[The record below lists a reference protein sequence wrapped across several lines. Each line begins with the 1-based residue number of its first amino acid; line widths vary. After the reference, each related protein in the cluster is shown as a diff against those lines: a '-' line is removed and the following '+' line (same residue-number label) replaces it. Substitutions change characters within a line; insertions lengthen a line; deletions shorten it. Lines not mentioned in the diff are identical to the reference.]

1 MNGES
6 LPGPVAPSP
15 PSPPSPSPAA
25 RATLRERL
33 RGWLLGLRAYFS
45 EQDPRFL
52 TAFAPAFVLSVL
64 IYVRSP
70 LSNYIFDE
78 QEALLANPYVNGQ
91 AGGFLHAFTR
101 DFWGLPPDRSIG
113 SYRPLPDLVWRAL
126 WFVSHRPFLHHWV
139 NVLVHAVN
147 ASLVASFVFSL
158 SRRRDTGWLAGACF
172 LACAVLTEAVT
183 GVVGIAD
190 VFGGLFVLAAL
201 TCLQRGLLSMPLCVF
216 ALVLL
221 GLFSKESV
229 LIAVPLVPWVALVS
243 APLLH
248 AARPRRA
255 LRALIAF
262 AASAAALVAYTYFR
276 RRFFPVASEV
286 DAGAALPAE
295 TGAVARALTKFLHWF
310 RQPQLPH
317 DPVNNPLVDADLPH
331 RIAGALRVYIRGL
344 GQIVFPWTLSGDYSY
359 PQEPIP
365 ERVVFPESV
374 LGGLLLV
381 LPPIIGVALWVMAW
395 VREAGERARATQS
408 GVATFSRPFRER
420 QGLLAL
426 LAIGLVWLPLAYF
439 PHSNIPVLL
448 PTIRAERF
456 WYLPAF
462 GSACVLAVLF
472 TRCLR
477 ARPPWGAGLVAAFLG
492 FQAFAGRWHALDYT
506 DDLYFWRATH
516 KAVPRSAKAQL
527 NYSVMLGARGQL
539 KERLKYNQIAQTLAP
554 NWAMAHIYYGDTLCR
569 LAGAADPPQPKPD
582 AEQRRSRAELAFP
595 HYMKGFAL
603 APNDPNLISLAL
615 QCMWEEKMVLPHA
628 VQLSELAAEHP
639 GSWLAFLVSDTLE
652 NGEKNGGVQ
661 KKYRPR
667 SYDEGPKSEQ

>member
-6 LPGPVAPSP
+6 LPSPVAPSP
-15 PSPPSPSPAA
+15 PEP
-25 RATLRERL
+25 RVTLRERL
-33 RGWLLGLRAYFS
+33 SAWLFGLKAYFS

-91 AGGFLHAFTR
+91 AGGFLSAFTR

-158 SRRRDTGWLAGACF
+158 SRRRDTSWLAGACF
-172 LACAVLTEAVT
+172 LASAVLTEAIT

-201 TCLQRGLLSMPLCVF
+201 VCLHRGLLLMPLCVF

-229 LIAVPLVPWVALVS
+229 LVAMPLVPWVALVS
-243 APLLH
+243 APILH
-248 AARPRRA
+248 PKRP
-255 LRALIAF
+255 LRAFRAVAAF
-262 AASAAALVAYTYFR
+262 VAAAAALVAYTYFR
-276 RRFFPVASEV
+276 RRFFPVVSQV

-295 TGAVARALTKFLHWF
+295 AGASARALAKFLHWF
-310 RQPQLPH
+310 QQPQLPH

-331 RIAGALRVYIRGL
+331 RVAGALRVYARGL
-344 GQIVFPWTLSGDYSY
+344 GQIVFPWTLSGNYSF
-359 PQEPIP
+359 PQEPRP
-365 ERVVFPESV
+365 DRVYFPESII
-374 LGGLLLV
+374 GGVLLV
-381 LPPIIGVALWVMAW
+381 LPPIAGVGLWIASLVG
-395 VREAGERARATQS
+395 EARARARAKLH
-408 GVATFSRPFRER
+408 GVTLAFDER
-420 QGLLAL
+420 QGLIAL
-426 LAIGLVWLPLAYF
+426 LAIGLVWLPIAYF

-472 TRCLR
+472 TRLIR
-477 ARPPWGAGLVAAFLG
+477 TKWPWGATAVGVFLG
-492 FQAFAGRWHALDYT
+492 FQALAGRWHAFDYT
-506 DDLYFWRATH
+506 DDLIFWRATH
-516 KAVPRSAKAQL
+516 NAVPRSAKAQL

-539 KERLKYNQIAQTLAP
+539 EERLKINAEAMRLAP
-554 NWAMAHIYYGDTLCR
+554 KWPMAHVYYGDTLCR
-569 LAGAADPPQPKPD
+569 LKR
-582 AEQRRSRAELAFP
+582 AEQAWP
-595 HYMKGFAL
+595 HYMHGFEL
-603 APNDPNLISLAL
+603 APNDLNLIALGL
-615 QCMWEEKMVLPHA
+615 QCAWEEKIIEAHKDELIA
-628 VQLSELAAEHP
+628 ASEAHP
-639 GSWLAFLVSDTLE
+639 GSWLAFLGSDLVY
-652 NGEKNGGVQ
+652 NGVANGGVQ

-667 SYDEGPKSEQ
+667 AYDEGPKGD

>member
-6 LPGPVAPSP
+6 LPSPVAPSP
-15 PSPPSPSPAA
+15 PEP
-25 RATLRERL
+25 RVTLRERL
-33 RGWLLGLRAYFS
+33 SAWLFGLKAYFS

-91 AGGFLHAFTR
+91 AGGFLSAFTR

-158 SRRRDTGWLAGACF
+158 SRRRDTSWLAGACF
-172 LACAVLTEAVT
+172 LASAVLTEAIT

-201 TCLQRGLLSMPLCVF
+201 VCLHRGLMLMPLCVF

-229 LIAVPLVPWVALVS
+229 LVAMPLVPWVALVS
-243 APLLH
+243 APILH
-248 AARPRRA
+248 PKRP
-255 LRALIAF
+255 LRAFRAVAAF
-262 AASAAALVAYTYFR
+262 VAAAAALVAYTYFR
-276 RRFFPVASEV
+276 RRFFPVVSQV

-295 TGAVARALTKFLHWF
+295 AGASARALAKFLHWF
-310 RQPQLPH
+310 QQPQLPH

-331 RIAGALRVYIRGL
+331 RVAGALRVYARGL
-344 GQIVFPWTLSGDYSY
+344 GQIVFPWTLSGDYSF
-359 PQEPIP
+359 PQEPRP
-365 ERVVFPESV
+365 DRVYFPESII
-374 LGGLLLV
+374 GGVLLV
-381 LPPIIGVALWVMAW
+381 LPPITGVGLWIASL
-395 VREAGERARATQS
+395 VREARTRARAKLLGLTL
-408 GVATFSRPFRER
+408 AFDER
-420 QGLLAL
+420 QGLIAL
-426 LAIGLVWLPLAYF
+426 LAIGLVWLPIAYF

-472 TRCLR
+472 TRLIR
-477 ARPPWGAGLVAAFLG
+477 TKWPWGATAVGVFLG
-492 FQAFAGRWHALDYT
+492 FQALAGRWHAFDYT
-506 DDLYFWRATH
+506 DDLIFWRATH
-516 KAVPRSAKAQL
+516 NAVPRSAKAQL

-539 KERLKYNQIAQTLAP
+539 EERLKINAEAMRLAP
-554 NWAMAHIYYGDTLCR
+554 KWPMAHVYYGDTLCR
-569 LAGAADPPQPKPD
+569 LKR
-582 AEQRRSRAELAFP
+582 AEQAWP
-595 HYMKGFAL
+595 HYMHGFEL
-603 APNDPNLISLAL
+603 APNDLNLIALGL
-615 QCMWEEKMVLPHA
+615 QCAWEEKIIEAHKDELIA
-628 VQLSELAAEHP
+628 ASEAHP
-639 GSWLAFLVSDTLE
+639 GSWLAFLGSDLVY
-652 NGEKNGGVQ
+652 NGVANGGVQ

-667 SYDEGPKSEQ
+667 AYDEGPKGD

>member
-6 LPGPVAPSP
+6 LPSPVAPSP
-15 PSPPSPSPAA
+15 PSPPKP
-25 RATLRERL
+25 RLTLRERL
-33 RGWLLGLRAYFS
+33 GAWSSGLKAYFS

-147 ASLVASFVFSL
+147 ASFVASFVFSL
-158 SRRRDTGWLAGACF
+158 SRRRDTSWLAGACF
-172 LACAVLTEAVT
+172 LACAVLTEAIT

-201 TCLQRGLLSMPLCVF
+201 VCLQRGLLWMPLCVF

-229 LIAVPLVPWVALVS
+229 LVALPLVPWVALLS
-243 APLLH
+243 APILH
-248 AARPRRA
+248 PARPLRA
-255 LRALIAF
+255 LRAVTAF
-262 AASAAALVAYTYFR
+262 VASAAALVAYTYFR
-276 RRFFPVASEV
+276 RRFFPVVSQV

-295 TGAVARALTKFLHWF
+295 AGASARALAKFLHWF
-310 RQPQLPH
+310 QQPQLPH
-317 DPVNNPLVDADLPH
+317 DPVNNPLVDADLAH
-331 RIAGALRVYIRGL
+331 RVAGALRVYVRGL
-344 GQIVFPWTLSGDYSY
+344 GQIVFPWTLSGDYSF
-359 PQEPIP
+359 PQEPKP
-365 ERVVFPESV
+365 DRVYFPESI

-381 LPPIIGVALWVMAW
+381 LPPVAGVGVWIASLL
-395 VREAGERARATQS
+395 REARARAQ
-408 GVATFSRPFRER
+408 ATLRGFASLEFDGR
-420 QGLLAL
+420 QGVLAL
-426 LAIGLVWLPLAYF
+426 LAIGLVWLPVAYF

-462 GSACVLAVLF
+462 GSACVLSVLF
-472 TRCLR
+472 TRLLR
-477 ARPPWGAGLVAAFLG
+477 SRRRLAVWSISAFLG
-492 FQAFAGRWHALDYT
+492 FQAFAGRWHAFDYT
-506 DDLYFWRATH
+506 DDLIFWRATH
-516 KAVPRSAKAQL
+516 HAVPRSAKAQL

-539 KERLKYNQIAQTLAP
+539 QERLKVNAEALRLAP
-554 NWAMAHIYYGDTLCR
+554 KWPMAHVYYGDTLCR
-569 LAGAADPPQPKPD
+569 LK
-582 AEQRRSRAELAFP
+582 RAEEAWP
-595 HYMKGFAL
+595 HYLRGFEL
-603 APNDPNLISLAL
+603 APNDLNLIALGL
-615 QCMWEEKMVLPHA
+615 QCAWEEKIIATHKDEL
-628 VQLSELAAEHP
+628 LAASEAHP
-639 GSWLAFLVSDTLE
+639 GSWLAFLGSDLVY
-652 NGEKNGGVQ
+652 NGVANGGVQ

-667 SYDEGPKSEQ
+667 AYDEGPKGEGP

>member
-6 LPGPVAPSP
+6 LPSPVASTQPTP
-15 PSPPSPSPAA
+15 PSPPSPAQP
-25 RATLRERL
+25 RVTIRERL
-33 RGWLLGLRAYFS
+33 TAWLLGVRAYFS

-172 LACAVLTEAVT
+172 LACAVLTEAIT

-201 TCLQRGLLSMPLCVF
+201 VCLQRGLLAMPLCVC

-229 LIAVPLVPWVALVS
+229 LVALPLVPWVALVS
-243 APLLH
+243 APILH
-248 AARPRRA
+248 PTRPRRV
-255 LRALIAF
+255 LRALTAF
-262 AASAAALVAYTYFR
+262 VASALALVAYTYFR
-276 RRFFPVASEV
+276 RRFFPVVSQV

-295 TGAVARALTKFLHWF
+295 AGAAARLLSKFLHWF
-310 RQPQLPH
+310 QQPQLPH

-331 RIAGALRVYIRGL
+331 RVAGALRVYARGL
-344 GQIVFPWTLSGDYSY
+344 GQIVFPWTLSGDYSF

-365 ERVVFPESV
+365 ERVFFPESI
-374 LGGLLLV
+374 LGGALLV
-381 LPPIIGVALWVMAW
+381 LPPIAGVGVWIASL
-395 VREAGERARATQS
+395 VREARARAAAKLTS
-408 GVATFSRPFRER
+408 FEPFALTFDER

-462 GSACVLAVLF
+462 GSACLLAVSF
-472 TRCLR
+472 TRLLR
-477 ARPPWGAGLVAAFLG
+477 LHWPWGASAVFVFLG

-516 KAVPRSAKAQL
+516 NAVPRSAKAQL

-539 KERLKYNQIAQTLAP
+539 EERLKINAEAMRLAP
-554 NWAMAHIYYGDTLCR
+554 KWPMAHVYYGDTLCR
-569 LAGAADPPQPKPD
+569 LKR
-582 AEQRRSRAELAFP
+582 AEQAWS
-595 HYMKGFAL
+595 HYMHGFEL
-603 APNDPNLISLAL
+603 APNDLNLIALGL
-615 QCMWEEKMVLPHA
+615 QCAWEEKIIDAHKDEL
-628 VQLSELAAEHP
+628 LAASEAHP
-639 GSWLAFLVSDTLE
+639 GSWLAFLGSDLVY
-652 NGEKNGGVQ
+652 NGVANGGVQ

-667 SYDEGPKSEQ
+667 AYDEGPKDNP